1 MCVHP
6 IVEEL
11 QSKDAL
17 VFGVG
22 LPVVLLLGLFVT
34 ASLLPV
40 EFGNVIFSLSIA
52 TCFGWILLNLNNQSD
67 IHSGKA
73 KSLLSRRSSRFG
85 DVGEASHQQLLS
97 MAKLLLTSTGVVL
110 MGWAYLLT
118 A

>member
-1 MCVHP
+1 MQP

-22 LPVVLLLGLFVT
+22 LPAVLLPGLFVV
-34 ASLLPV
+34 ANLLSV
-40 EFGNVIFSLSIA
+40 EFGNVIFGLSIV

-67 IHSGKA
+67 IHSGNS

-85 DVGEASHQQLLS
+85 DVGNASQQQLLS
-97 MAKLLLTSTGVVL
+97 MARVLLASTGVVL
-110 MGWAYLLT
+110 VGWTYLLT
-118 A
+118 I